1 MSDAATLIK
10 VRLLAASAVANL
22 VSSRLYI
29 YQAPQ
34 GVQLPCIT
42 FFQVSG
48 DVNNTLAGPSNL
60 ANERWQ
66 IDCWA
71 ERYADAIALS
81 SAVKAA
87 MLTIGTDLQSVLLS
101 GLSQFEEEEALHRTI
116 LDFSLWFYP

>member
-10 VRLLAASAVANL
+10 ARLVAASAVTNL
-22 VSSRLYI
+22 VSSRIFI

-34 GVQLPCIT
+34 DVQLPCIT
-42 FFQVSG
+42 FFQVTG

-66 IDCWA
+66 IDCWSG
-71 ERYADAIALS
+71 RYADAIALS
-81 SAVKAA
+81 AAVKAA
-87 MLTIGTDLQSVLLS
+87 MLATGADLQSVLLS
-101 GLSQFEEEEALHRTI
+101 GLAQFEEEEALHRII